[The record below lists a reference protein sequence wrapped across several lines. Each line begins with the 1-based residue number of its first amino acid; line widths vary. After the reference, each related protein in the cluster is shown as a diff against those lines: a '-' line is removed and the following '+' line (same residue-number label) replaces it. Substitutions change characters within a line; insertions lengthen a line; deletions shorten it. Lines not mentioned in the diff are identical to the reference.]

1 MIDIFADFLSYLY
14 KCARK
19 YITDTH
25 PNGESLWASFENRI
39 DIVLSHPNGWEGAQQ
54 ADMRKAAVLGGLVPD
69 NESGHSRV
77 SFVTE
82 GEASLNY
89 CINSGLASTF
99 IRVCIVLQPIGAL
112 LTEFAMQNGANVM
125 IVDAGGGTVDI
136 SSYTFTNAAPISV
149 EETAP
154 SDCKFAADLT
164 RYADAS
170 SPDRSPARI
179 H

>member
-82 GEASLNY
+82 GEASLHF
-89 CINSGLASTF
+89 CLDSGLTSEVKEVSV
-99 IRVCIVLQPIGAL
+99 IHPIAR
-112 LTEFAMQNGANVM
+112 
-125 IVDAGGGTVDI
+125 
-136 SSYTFTNAAPISV
+136 PISR
-149 EETAP
+149 P
-154 SDCKFAADLT
+154 SLASRRDLE
-164 RYADAS
+164 
-170 SPDRSPARI
+170 
-179 H
+179 